1 MSLARKR
8 GVRGTRKERQEGFS
22 LPELLTVIALMALL
36 ILFGGPALADG
47 FRAYK
52 VRAAADIL
60 STDLRAMRY
69 SAVGQR
75 SPRTMTINNQ
85 GSTPAN
91 QYTFVNARGETLIRQ
106 VESGVNIE
114 SASATTINFAING
127 STGAVSSQTVLVSM
141 GINDTRGDRYTIS
154 VSPSGTVST
163 AYSTYV
169 P

>member
-1 MSLARKR
+1 MRADR
-8 GVRGTRKERQEGFS
+8 ERRRSGREEGFS
-22 LPELLTVIALMALL
+22 LSELLTVIALMALL

-52 VRAAADIL
+52 VRSAADIL
-60 STDLRAMRY
+60 ATDMRAMRY

-75 SPRTMTINNQ
+75 SARTMTINNQ

-91 QYTFVNARGETLIRQ
+91 QYTYVNARGETITRQ

-114 SASATTINFAING
+114 SSSATTINFNING
-127 STGAVSSQTVLVSM
+127 STGSVSSQTVVVSM
-141 GINDTRGDRYTIS
+141 GINDTRGDRYTLS
-154 VSPSGTVST
+154 VSPSGTIST
-163 AYSTYV
+163 AYSNYV

>member
-1 MSLARKR
+1 MMRLAREAERR
-8 GVRGTRKERQEGFS
+8 GARSAGQEGFS
-22 LPELLTVIALMALL
+22 LSELLTVIALMGLL

-52 VRAAADIL
+52 VRTAADIL

-75 SPRTMTINNQ
+75 SPRTMTLNTQ

-91 QYTFVNARGETLIRQ
+91 QYTFTNARGETVTRSLDGQ
-106 VESGVNIE
+106 NIE
-114 SASATTINFAING
+114 SSSATTINFNING
-127 STGAVSSQTVLVSM
+127 STGATSSQTILVSM
-141 GINDTRGDRYTIS
+141 TINSTRGDRYTIS

>member
-1 MSLARKR
+1 MSLARGKAM
-8 GVRGTRKERQEGFS
+8 RGTRQGRDEGFS
-22 LPELLTVIALMALL
+22 LPELLTVIALMGLL

-52 VRAAADIL
+52 VRTAADIL

-75 SPRTMTINNQ
+75 APRSMTINNQ
-85 GSTPAN
+85 GSTPPN

-106 VESGVNIE
+106 LESPVNIE
-114 SASATTINFAING
+114 STSATTISFAING
-127 STGAVSSQTVLVSM
+127 STGTTSSQTIVVSM
-141 GINDTRGDRYTIS
+141 GINETRGDRYTVS
-154 VSPSGTVST
+154 VSPSGTIST
-163 AYSTYV
+163 AYSNYV

>member
-1 MSLARKR
+1 MRADR
-8 GVRGTRKERQEGFS
+8 ERRRSGREEGFS
-22 LPELLTVIALMALL
+22 LSELLTVIALMALL

-52 VRAAADIL
+52 VRSAADIL
-60 STDLRAMRY
+60 ATDMRAMRY

-75 SPRTMTINNQ
+75 SARTMTINNQ

-91 QYTFVNARGETLIRQ
+91 QYTYVNARGETITRQ

-114 SASATTINFAING
+114 SSSATTINFNING
-127 STGAVSSQTVLVSM
+127 STGSVSSQTVVVSM
-141 GINDTRGDRYTIS
+141 GINGTRGDRYTLS
-154 VSPSGTVST
+154 VSPSGTIST
-163 AYSTYV
+163 AYSNYV

>member
-1 MSLARKR
+1 MKPE
-8 GVRGTRKERQEGFS
+8 TREQGFS
-22 LPELLTVIALMALL
+22 LSELLTVIALMALL

-52 VRAAADIL
+52 VRSAADIL
-60 STDLRAMRY
+60 ATDLRAMRY

-75 SPRTMTINNQ
+75 TPRTMTLNNQ
-85 GSTPAN
+85 GSTPPN
-91 QYTFVNARGETLIRQ
+91 QYTYVNARGETVTRLLEIP
-106 VESGVNIE
+106 VNIE
-114 SASATTINFAING
+114 STSATTVSFAING
-127 STGAVSSQTVLVSM
+127 STGSASSQTILVSM

-154 VSPSGTVST
+154 VSPSGTIST

>member
-1 MSLARKR
+1 MKQARETARR
-8 GVRGTRKERQEGFS
+8 GARNGRDEGFS
-22 LPELLTVIALMALL
+22 LSELLTVIALMGLL

-52 VRAAADIL
+52 VRSAADIL

-75 SPRTMTINNQ
+75 SPRSMTINNQ
-85 GSTPAN
+85 GSTPPD
-91 QYTFVNARGETLIRQ
+91 QYTYVNARGETLTRQ
-106 VESGVNIE
+106 TESGVHIE
-114 SASATTINFAING
+114 STSATTINFNING
-127 STGAVSSQTVLVSM
+127 STGSTSSQTIVVSM
-141 GINDTRGDRYTIS
+141 DINATRGDRYTVS
-154 VSPSGTVST
+154 VSPSGTIST

>member
-1 MSLARKR
+1 
-8 GVRGTRKERQEGFS
+8 
-22 LPELLTVIALMALL
+22 
-36 ILFGGPALADG
+36 DG

-52 VRAAADIL
+52 VRTAADIL

-75 SPRTMTINNQ
+75 SPRAMTINNQ
-85 GSTPAN
+85 GSTPPN
-91 QYTFVNARGETLIRQ
+91 QYIFVNARGESLIRQ
-106 VESGVNIE
+106 MESPVNIE
-114 SASATTINFAING
+114 SASATTINFNING
-127 STGAVSSQTVLVSM
+127 STGSISSQTILVSM

-163 AYSTYV
+163 AYSNYV

>member
-1 MSLARKR
+1 MNAK
-8 GVRGTRKERQEGFS
+8 KEAWRSGREEGFS

-52 VRAAADIL
+52 VRSAADIL
-60 STDLRAMRY
+60 ATDMRAMRY

-75 SPRTMTINNQ
+75 TPRTMTLNTQ

-91 QYTFVNARGETLIRQ
+91 QYTYTNARGETITRQ

-114 SASATTINFAING
+114 SSSATTINFNING
-127 STGAVSSQTVLVSM
+127 STGSTSSQTVLVSM

-154 VSPSGTVST
+154 VSPSGTIST